1 MFISPTASGRGAV
14 PVRNGAGRPAE
25 RDSQEIHLWG
35 NAPVQATQRRRVG
48 AELNHCPSRPI
59 IPSTVGKASACELFA
74 MFYHPYLKIV
84 RYLKSKACML
94 SDKK

>member
-1 MFISPTASGRGAV
+1 MFISLTASGRGAV

-48 AELNHCPSRPI
+48 AELNHCP
-59 IPSTVGKASACELFA
+59 
-74 MFYHPYLKIV
+74 
-84 RYLKSKACML
+84 
-94 SDKK
+94 